1 MTRRSG
7 DARPVV
13 VGIESHAHHRVPLA
27 WAADEAAR
35 RRLPLVV
42 VHAHGMPTPTG
53 AEGRLPSWQ
62 KWHDTADRA
71 AEETLA
77 EAVSFAESR
86 HPELAVSGLLAEGE
100 PAWVLRE
107 QGAEAQMIVLGSRK
121 LSARQELFTAASVA
135 LPVTAHARCPVVV
148 VREWEHAGVE
158 EPYLVVGVDGSPASQ
173 AAVDF
178 AFEEA
183 ELRGA
188 QVRALSVWQRPLLG
202 VLDEEAALGECR
214 ETLYEAV
221 AGRRESHPDVALHH
235 EVMTGHPV
243 EVLVRESRHAL
254 ALVTG
259 TRGLGGFA
267 GMLLGS
273 VSQGALHHAQC
284 PVVTVPAR
292 DDRPSPPQH

>member
-1 MTRRSG
+1 MTPLSG
-7 DARPVV
+7 AARPVV
-13 VGIESHAHHRVPLA
+13 VGIESHAPYQVPLA

-42 VHAHGMPTPTG
+42 VHARGMPTPTG
-53 AEGRLPSWQ
+53 AEGHLPSWQ
-62 KWHDTADRA
+62 EWHDTADRT

-77 EAVSFAESR
+77 QAVSFAESR
-86 HPELAVSGLLAEGE
+86 LPTLPISGLLAEGE
-100 PAWVLRE
+100 PSWVLLE
-107 QGAEAQMIVLGSRK
+107 QGAEAEMIVLGSR
-121 LSARQELFTAASVA
+121 LLAARQKLFTSASVA

-148 VREWEHAGVE
+148 VREGEHALEE
-158 EPYLVVGVDGSPASQ
+158 EPSLVVGVDGSPASQ

-183 ELRGA
+183 ELRRA
-188 QVRALSVWQRPLLG
+188 RLRALSVWQRPLLG

-221 AGRRESHPDVALHH
+221 AGRRESHPDVELHH

-284 PVVTVPAR
+284 PVIAVPSR
-292 DDRPSPPQH
+292 DERS